1 MDESESSLKTL
12 QSETNAPLNAQPLD
26 NPLKTDEQNDTDF
39 NPIRNRRKMGS
50 SRRNKGR
57 QQVKVSRAESYHKPT
72 EDVVRMT
79 RDNKPLET
87 TKMSLT
93 IETAVQEI
101 SIETMLDAKETSQT
115 LSVAQATISSPKEEL
130 STNEEQNEHFSLSE
144 VRGAQQS
151 EDAVHE
157 EEDVKLTEM
166 QKMHQLDYS
175 SIKESKPSLESLQS
189 EIWSP
194 LESQPM
200 DNSQSIKEETHSGFK
215 TTRNRRKLGSSRRN
229 KGRQHVPESVTEPY
243 PEEEVVENTWRNEAS
258 ETEEITS
265 GTGTIWQEELKEHTY
280 SSTIETTDIALR
292 SDKNDFLKTI
302 EEVSEEEKKHIKEP
316 ENLTPLTGYDAVK
329 IDLIQSEEAS
339 TERTTD
345 AQGPIQV
352 EEREEYEDPANKDCA
367 AQEID
372 IPNVV
377 THAELLSAAQN
388 KTDTWDPFDIG
399 HEGNRSANPAMDVSE
414 ESGISTAAD
423 ACISQQDIQEKD
435 KSPVD
440 NSESLQGKV
449 KQKKRKMGST
459 RRTQLNRKQE
469 GETDNKDE
477 TIERNLDMEVDVR
490 KLDRMEVVEELPLI
504 PTTEEKENA
513 QPSLGTVY
521 KEQQETYETSSV
533 HDKRH
538 LQQSSDLQTVESN
551 VKPGTE
557 DSMVLPPEQ
566 SASYNEEVVNPVAI
580 LHGAYVRDSEGN
592 VDVSVEPPQQ
602 DDFASTEMQTA
613 SVVAGRNRRSID
625 QLLSSNTEGAMNT
638 DSDITLYSS
647 ETAQSTQ
654 NDQALKLTEVP
665 SVAVEDLE
673 KVKSVVRGEAEEEHE
688 NAQASAQEPNYVNEG
703 AHNTSPHFSSTN
715 RRRKLG
721 STRRNL
727 GSRSKGEDLHQ
738 KQEVDNEATAI
749 NVGDVLTEGVS
760 GIEEKELQI
769 HNEHIEGDSA
779 QRKEK
784 VVETVEYRHTGE
796 SQVKPIAYQAVEEN
810 PDSLS
815 QLEETEHQLTP
826 DHLPATPSTSPK
838 HDGGRRRKMG
848 SHRKSRGHQH
858 FEDQTER
865 EGRIIDAQKVR
876 DESAMKTAEGH
887 TEESSGLDIISE
899 ADECNQKSSS
909 SINISKATEHTR
921 PKSEKAPKWVDPVQY
936 PQAEIRLG
944 QDSQKLSF
952 AGADIRSKSYDVL
965 MVGDSSVGKTSF
977 MKRAQS
983 GKFSLDLPASVGLDS
998 CMWTVVVDGKP
1009 VVLQLWDTAGQ
1020 ERFHSITRQV
1030 FHKAQAF
1037 LLMYDITSSQSF
1049 TAVSYWANCIQ
1060 EGAAEDVTILLLG
1073 NKSDHAERQVK
1084 TQEGEILAKEYDFQ
1098 FMECSAATGENVIQS
1113 LETVARMLRQKVD
1126 TTEEAVVLHKEPP
1139 QKKRSGCC

>member
-1 MDESESSLKTL
+1 
-12 QSETNAPLNAQPLD
+12 
-26 NPLKTDEQNDTDF
+26 
-39 NPIRNRRKMGS
+39 
-50 SRRNKGR
+50 
-57 QQVKVSRAESYHKPT
+57 
-72 EDVVRMT
+72 
-79 RDNKPLET
+79 
-87 TKMSLT
+87 
-93 IETAVQEI
+93 
-101 SIETMLDAKETSQT
+101 
-115 LSVAQATISSPKEEL
+115 
-130 STNEEQNEHFSLSE
+130 
-144 VRGAQQS
+144 
-151 EDAVHE
+151 
-157 EEDVKLTEM
+157 M
-166 QKMHQLDYS
+166 QKMHQFDYS

-258 ETEEITS
+258 ETEEIPS
-265 GTGTIWQEELKEHTY
+265 GTGTMWQEELKEHTY

-292 SDKNDFLKTI
+292 SDKNDFLKSI

-316 ENLTPLTGYDAVK
+316 ENLTPLTGYDTVK

-345 AQGPIQV
+345 VQGPVQV
-352 EEREEYEDPANKDCA
+352 EEREEYEDPANKDRA

-399 HEGNRSANPAMDVSE
+399 HEENQSANPAMDVSE
-414 ESGISTAAD
+414 ESGISTAGD
-423 ACISQQDIQEKD
+423 ACNSQQDIQEKD
-435 KSPVD
+435 KSLVD

-504 PTTEEKENA
+504 PTTEEKENT

-521 KEQQETYETSSV
+521 KEQLETNETSSV

-557 DSMVLPPEQ
+557 DLMVLPPGQ
-566 SASYNEEVVNPVAI
+566 SASYNEEVVNPVAF

-602 DDFASTEMQTA
+602 DDFTSTEMQTA

-665 SVAVEDLE
+665 SVAVADLE

-688 NAQASAQEPNYVNEG
+688 NAQASAQEQNYVNEG

-760 GIEEKELQI
+760 GIDEKELQI
-769 HNEHIEGDSA
+769 HNEHKDGDSA

-784 VVETVEYRHTGE
+784 VFETVEYRHTGE
-796 SQVKPIAYQAVEEN
+796 SQVKPIAHQAVEEN
-810 PDSLS
+810 PDFLS

-876 DESAMKTAEGH
+876 DESATKTAEGH

-899 ADECNQKSSS
+899 VDECNQKSSS
-909 SINISKATEHTR
+909 SISKATEHTR
-921 PKSEKAPKWVDPVQY
+921 PKSEKAPKWVNPVQY

-1073 NKSDHAERQVK
+1073 NKSDHAKRQVK
-1084 TQEGEILAKEYDFQ
+1084 TQEGEILAKEYNFQ

-1126 TTEEAVVLHKEPP
+1126 TTEEAVVLHQEPP